1 MTAAAPVRQDDR
13 ARRASV
19 LPYLL
24 LSLTMLCWAG
34 NWVVGRA
41 VRGVMPPVALT
52 FWRWSIAALLLAPF
66 VLPRLRGKWP
76 VLRQHWRVLVILGF
90 TGVALFQFL
99 IYFGLRLTTS
109 VNGMLMNSA
118 MPLFILLIAWLVDRD
133 TVTPRQLAGMILS
146 FTGILVILN
155 HGEVA
160 TLRHFSFNPGD
171 LLILMGMP
179 VWGIYSVTVRRVP
192 RELDPLSLVFVVAVI
207 GLAFLLPGYVIE
219 SMFFQSVQLSW
230 PAVASVLYVACF
242 ASIVAYLGWNAGV
255 VRIGPNRAGFTVHLL
270 PAFGTVLAI
279 IFLGEEVH
287 LFHAVGIAAILSGVW
302 LASSARR
309 AR

>member
-133 TVTPRQLAGMILS
+133 TVTPRQLAGMIVS